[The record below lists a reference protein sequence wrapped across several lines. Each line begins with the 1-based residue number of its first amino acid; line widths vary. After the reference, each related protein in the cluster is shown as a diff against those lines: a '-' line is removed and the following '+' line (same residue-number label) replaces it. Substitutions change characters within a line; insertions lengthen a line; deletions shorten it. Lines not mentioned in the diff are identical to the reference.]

1 MIIVEIGWGMVGRK
15 NYVEERFEVSRQ
27 KIADEFGISRGKVAE
42 IEQSALRKFREILEA
57 KGYQLEDFFGK
68 D

>member
-1 MIIVEIGWGMVGRK
+1 MVGRK
-15 NYVEERFEVSRQ
+15 NYFEERFEVSRQ
-27 KIADEFGISRGKVAE
+27 KIADEFGISRVTVAE

>member
-1 MIIVEIGWGMVGRK
+1 MGDRK
-15 NYVEERFEVSRQ
+15 NYVEKQFEVPQQ
-27 KIADEFGISRGKVAE
+27 KIADEFGISRRKVAE